1 MTHLSLDL
9 APLTPSV
16 TQVPNELVS
25 KSMFGASSDKEIAM
39 DESSSKTNVNEMCM
53 GRPCEETFEE
63 DTDDRDIKQLVVS
76 REFGRAESER
86 HSSPHLL
93 EEWLEHEAERLRP
106 IHISLSESS
115 AALTI
120 RADVP
125 GVKKED
131 LRIKVQ
137 PSRVMITR
145 RPAIAKRSGTGFSVS
160 CPNETTRVIELPSP
174 VTVNKVR
181 IAVKDGVLELDL
193 AKVEPA
199 KQQGYETKTV

>member
-1 MTHLSLDL
+1 
-9 APLTPSV
+9 
-16 TQVPNELVS
+16 
-25 KSMFGASSDKEIAM
+25 M
-39 DESSSKTNVNEMCM
+39 DESPSKANMNEMCM
-53 GRPCEETFEE
+53 GRPSEESFEE

-76 REFGRAESER
+76 REFGSVEGER
-86 HSSPHLL
+86 EFSSHML

-115 AALTI
+115 AALTV

-137 PSRVMITR
+137 PNRVMITR
-145 RPAIAKRSGTGFSVS
+145 RPAIPKRSGTGFSVS
-160 CPNETTRVIELPSP
+160 RPNETSRVIELQSP

-181 IAVKDGVLELDL
+181 IAVKDGALELEL
-193 AKVEPA
+193 AKTEPA
-199 KQQGYETKTV
+199 KQDRIEPKTA

>member
-1 MTHLSLDL
+1 
-9 APLTPSV
+9 
-16 TQVPNELVS
+16 
-25 KSMFGASSDKEIAM
+25 M
-39 DESSSKTNVNEMCM
+39 DESSSKTNVNQVCM
-53 GRPCEETFEE
+53 GRPSEETFEE

-76 REFGRAESER
+76 REFGSVESER
-86 HSSPHLL
+86 DSSPHML

-115 AALTI
+115 VALTV

-125 GVKKED
+125 GVKEED

-137 PSRVMITR
+137 PNRVMITR
-145 RPAIAKRSGTGFSVS
+145 RPAIAKRSETGFSVS
-160 CPNETTRVIELPSP
+160 CPNETSRVIELPSP

-193 AKVEPA
+193 AKTEPS
-199 KQQGYETKTV
+199 KQERIEPKTV

>member
-1 MTHLSLDL
+1 V
-9 APLTPSV
+9 TP
-16 TQVPNELVS
+16 VPNELVS
-25 KSMFGASSDKEIAM
+25 KSILEVSSDKEIAM
-39 DESSSKTNVNEMCM
+39 DESPSKANMNEMCM
-53 GRPCEETFEE
+53 GRPSEESFEE

-76 REFGRAESER
+76 REFGSVESER
-86 HSSPHLL
+86 ESSSHML

-115 AALTI
+115 AALTV

-137 PSRVMITR
+137 PNRVMITR
-145 RPAIAKRSGTGFSVS
+145 RPAIPKRSGAGFSVS
-160 CPNETTRVIELPSP
+160 RPNETSRVIELQSP

-181 IAVKDGVLELDL
+181 IAVKDGVLELEL
-193 AKVEPA
+193 AKAEPA
-199 KQQGYETKTV
+199 KQDRIESKTV